1 MALQIVYGP
10 GTARPT
16 AFCDHCRERI
26 EDAGLALY
34 LWAPPVAG
42 LSDTE
47 QPDQPIYLLHKVC
60 HRAFADD
67 RFGDQ
72 LVQTMEL
79 SYLPIYLMSN
89 LGIDPKKA
97 REGARSLAGL

>member
-1 MALQIVYGP
+1 MTLQILYGR
-10 GTARPT
+10 GTAQPT
-16 AFCDHCRERI
+16 AFCDYCQKPI

-42 LSDTE
+42 LSDAE
-47 QPDQPIYLLHKVC
+47 QPAQPIYLLHKVC
-60 HRAFADD
+60 HRALAAD

-79 SYLPIYLMSN
+79 SYLPIYLMST
-89 LGIDPKKA
+89 LGIDPEKA
-97 REGARSLAGL
+97 RAGARSMASL